1 MFKYLFWALSLYVL
15 FRFVFSFLIPVY
27 RATRQMRSQMKD
39 FHNRMEGQQDYQHT
53 SANADEAHK
62 SKVKEGD
69 YIDFEEIK

>member
-39 FHNRMEGQQDYQHT
+39 FHNRMEGQQDYQHS
-53 SANADEAHK
+53 SANGNEAPK
-62 SKVKEGD
+62 TKVKEGD